1 MLSGH
6 NFRGYVSWLTDH
18 IDGYIWG
25 TRSVISDSGGGY
37 VCENKIEFHEKLSIF
52 ENSTVR
58 AEHGKA
64 GRSYVNKNY
73 SDSIIG
79 SKWIRLIEN
88 ELTMKSE

>member
-1 MLSGH
+1 
-6 NFRGYVSWLTDH
+6 
-18 IDGYIWG
+18 
-25 TRSVISDSGGGY
+25 
-37 VCENKIEFHEKLSIF
+37 KIEFHEKLSIF